1 MRFCWAGNKSYNGR
15 QGLLYAPEP
24 VQLPLSFTAPSWDR
38 IYDMLIELAKRVKD
52 SGFKPDLIVGVCRG
66 GWAPARVMSDLLE
79 NANTASIRIEFYLAP
94 GVTAKKP
101 VISQAIMVPV
111 KGVNVLVV
119 DDVADTGESLKVAV
133 EHLEVCGAKAIRTAT
148 LYYKP
153 QSILKPDFF
162 IIQTEQW
169 IIFPWERLESARR
182 LLDEAEKTGK
192 SVDSVRETLTGA
204 GIESNIVERLI
215 EFARHYR

>member
-1 MRFCWAGNKSYNGR
+1 M
-15 QGLLYAPEP
+15 LL
-24 VQLPLSFTAPSWDR
+24 
-38 IYDMLIELAKRVKD
+38 ELAKRVKD
-52 SGFKPDLIVGVCRG
+52 SGFRPDLIVGVCRG

-79 NANTASIRIEFYLAP
+79 NMNTASIRIEFYLAP
-94 GVTAKKP
+94 GVTARKP

-133 EHLEVCGAKAIRTAT
+133 DHLDVCGAKSIKTAT

-153 QSILKPDFF
+153 QSCLKPDFF

-169 IIFPWERLESARR
+169 VIFPWERLETTRR
-182 LLDEAEKTGK
+182 LLNEAEKKGK
-192 SVDSVRETLTGA
+192 ALDSVRDTLTGA
-204 GIESNIVERLI
+204 GIDGGIVDKLI
-215 EFARHYR
+215 EFARLYR

>member
-1 MRFCWAGNKSYNGR
+1 LPISYI
-15 QGLLYAPEP
+15 
-24 VQLPLSFTAPSWDR
+24 SPSWDQ
-38 IYDMLIELAKRVKD
+38 IYDMMIELAKRVKN

-66 GWAPARVMSDLLE
+66 GWTPARLMSDLLE

-94 GVTAKKP
+94 GVTARKP

-133 EHLEVCGAKAIRTAT
+133 EHLDVCGAKATKTAT

-153 QSILKPDFF
+153 QSIFKPDFY

-169 IIFPWERLESARR
+169 IIFPWERLESTRR
-182 LLDEAEKTGK
+182 LLDDAQKRG
-192 SVDSVRETLTGA
+192 SSIDSVKQTLVSA
-204 GIESNIVERLI
+204 GIESSIVEKLI
-215 EFARHYR
+215 AFARHHDET

>member
-1 MRFCWAGNKSYNGR
+1 M
-15 QGLLYAPEP
+15 PI
-24 VQLPLSFTAPSWDR
+24 SFTAPSWDQT
-38 IYDMLIELAKRVKD
+38 YDMLLELAKRVKD

-79 NANTASIRIEFYLAP
+79 NMNTASIRIEFYLAP
-94 GVTAKKP
+94 GVTARKP

-133 EHLEVCGAKAIRTAT
+133 DHLDVCGAKAIKTAT

-153 QSILKPDFF
+153 QSCFKPDFF

-169 IIFPWERLESARR
+169 IIFPWERLETTRR
-182 LLDEAEKTGK
+182 LLNEAEKKGK
-192 SVDSVRETLTGA
+192 ALDFVRDTLTGA
-204 GIESNIVERLI
+204 GIDGNIVEKLI
-215 EFARHYR
+215 EFARLYR

>member
-1 MRFCWAGNKSYNGR
+1 MPISY
-15 QGLLYAPEP
+15 
-24 VQLPLSFTAPSWDR
+24 VAPSWDQ
-38 IYDMLIELAKRVKD
+38 IYDLLMELAKRVKD
-52 SGFKPDLIVGVCRG
+52 SGFKPDLIVGVSRG

-94 GVTAKKP
+94 GVTARKP
-101 VISQAIMVPV
+101 VISQTIMVPV

-133 EHLEVCGAKAIRTAT
+133 EHLDACGAKAIKTAT

-162 IIQTEQW
+162 ILQTEQW
-169 IIFPWERLESARR
+169 IIFPWERLESTRR
-182 LLDEAEKTGK
+182 LLDQAEKRGK
-192 SVDSVRETLTGA
+192 PLDFVKETLTGA
-204 GIESNIVERLI
+204 GIDGSMVERLI
-215 EFARHYR
+215 QFARHYR

>member
-1 MRFCWAGNKSYNGR
+1 M
-15 QGLLYAPEP
+15 
-24 VQLPLSFTAPSWDR
+24 PLSFTAPSWDQ

-94 GVTAKKP
+94 GVTARKP

-133 EHLEVCGAKAIRTAT
+133 EHLDVCGAKAIRTAT
-148 LYYKP
+148 IYYKP
-153 QSILKPDFF
+153 KSIVKPNFF
-162 IIQTEQW
+162 IVQTEKW
-169 IIFPWERLESARR
+169 VIFPWERLESTRR

-192 SVDSVRETLTGA
+192 PLDFVIKTLTGA
-204 GIESNIVERLI
+204 GVEGTVVEKLI
-215 EFARHYR
+215 EFARLYR

>member
-1 MRFCWAGNKSYNGR
+1 M
-15 QGLLYAPEP
+15 PI
-24 VQLPLSFTAPSWDR
+24 SFTAPSWDQ
-38 IYDMLIELAKRVKD
+38 IYDMLLELAKRVKD

-79 NANTASIRIEFYLAP
+79 NMNTASIRIEFYLAP
-94 GVTAKKP
+94 GVTARKP
-101 VISQAIMVPV
+101 VISQTIMVPV

-133 EHLEVCGAKAIRTAT
+133 DHLDVCGAKAIKTAT

-153 QSILKPDFF
+153 QSCLKPDFF

-169 IIFPWERLESARR
+169 VIFPWERLETTRR
-182 LLDEAEKTGK
+182 LLDEAEKGGK
-192 SVDSVRETLTGA
+192 SLDSVRGTLTGA
-204 GIESNIVERLI
+204 GIDGDIVEKLI
-215 EFARHYR
+215 KFARLYR

>member
-1 MRFCWAGNKSYNGR
+1 MSI
-15 QGLLYAPEP
+15 
-24 VQLPLSFTAPSWDR
+24 SFTAPSWDQ
-38 IYDMLIELAKRVKD
+38 IYDMLLELAKRIKD

-79 NANTASIRIEFYLAP
+79 NMNTASIRIEFYLAP
-94 GVTAKKP
+94 GVTARKP

-133 EHLEVCGAKAIRTAT
+133 DHLDVCGAKSIKTAT

-153 QSILKPDFF
+153 QSCLKPDFF

-169 IIFPWERLESARR
+169 VIFPWERLETTRR
-182 LLDEAEKTGK
+182 LLNEAEKKGK
-192 SVDSVRETLTGA
+192 ALDSVRDTLTGA
-204 GIESNIVERLI
+204 GIDGNIVEKLI
-215 EFARHYR
+215 EFARLYR

>member
-1 MRFCWAGNKSYNGR
+1 M
-15 QGLLYAPEP
+15 PI
-24 VQLPLSFTAPSWDR
+24 SFTAPSWDE
-38 IYDMLIELAKRVKD
+38 IYDMLLELAKRVKD

-79 NANTASIRIEFYLAP
+79 NMNTASIRIEFYLAP
-94 GVTAKKP
+94 GVTARKP

-133 EHLEVCGAKAIRTAT
+133 DHLDVCGAKSIKTAT
-148 LYYKP
+148 VYYKP
-153 QSILKPDFF
+153 QSCLKPDFF

-169 IIFPWERLESARR
+169 IIFPWERLETTRR
-182 LLDEAEKTGK
+182 LLNEAEKKGK
-192 SVDSVRETLTGA
+192 DLDSVRDTLTGA
-204 GIESNIVERLI
+204 GIDGNIVQKLI
-215 EFARHYR
+215 EFARLYR

>member
-1 MRFCWAGNKSYNGR
+1 MPVSY
-15 QGLLYAPEP
+15 
-24 VQLPLSFTAPSWDR
+24 VAPSWDR
-38 IYDMLIELAKRVKD
+38 IYEMLIELAKRVRD

-94 GVTAKKP
+94 GITARKP

-111 KGVNVLVV
+111 RGMNVLVV

-133 EHLEVCGAKAIRTAT
+133 EHLDVCGAKAIRTAT

-153 QSILKPDFF
+153 QSIFKPDFF
-162 IIQTEQW
+162 IIQTDQW
-169 IIFPWERLESARR
+169 IIFPWERLESTRR
-182 LLDEAEKTGK
+182 LLNEAENTGK
-192 SVDSVRETLTGA
+192 PVDSVKETLVSA
-204 GIESNIVERLI
+204 GVERNTLERLI

>member
-1 MRFCWAGNKSYNGR
+1 
-15 QGLLYAPEP
+15 
-24 VQLPLSFTAPSWDR
+24 
-38 IYDMLIELAKRVKD
+38 MLIDLAKRVKD

-94 GVTAKKP
+94 GVTSRKP

-133 EHLEVCGAKAIRTAT
+133 EHLDVCGAKAIRTAT
-148 LYYKP
+148 IYYKP
-153 QSILKPDFF
+153 QSIFKPDFF
-162 IIQTEQW
+162 IVQTEQW
-169 IIFPWERLESARR
+169 IIFPWERLESTRR
-182 LLDEAEKTGK
+182 LLHEAEKTGK
-192 SVDSVRETLTGA
+192 PLDFVTRTLTGA
-204 GIESNIVERLI
+204 GIDGDVVERLI
-215 EFARHYR
+215 EFARLYR

>member
-1 MRFCWAGNKSYNGR
+1 MPVSY
-15 QGLLYAPEP
+15 
-24 VQLPLSFTAPSWDR
+24 VAPSWDR
-38 IYDMLIELAKRVKD
+38 IYEMLIELAKRVRD

-94 GVTAKKP
+94 GITARKP

-111 KGVNVLVV
+111 RGMNVLVV
-119 DDVADTGESLKVAV
+119 DDVSDTGESLKVAV
-133 EHLEVCGAKAIRTAT
+133 EHLDVCGAKAIRTAT

-153 QSILKPDFF
+153 QSIFKPDFF

-169 IIFPWERLESARR
+169 IIFPWERLESTRR
-182 LLDEAEKTGK
+182 LLDEAEKAGK
-192 SVDSVRETLTGA
+192 PVDSVKETLAGA
-204 GIESNIVERLI
+204 GVERNTVERLI

>member
-1 MRFCWAGNKSYNGR
+1 MLGNKSYTGC
-15 QGLLYAPEP
+15 QLVLYPSELAY
-24 VQLPLSFTAPSWDR
+24 LPISFVAPSWDQ

-52 SGFKPDLIVGVCRG
+52 SGFRPDLIVGVCRG

-94 GVTAKKP
+94 GVTARKP

-119 DDVADTGESLKVAV
+119 DDVSDTGESLKVAV
-133 EHLEVCGAKAIRTAT
+133 EHLDVCGAKAIRTAT

-153 QSILKPDFF
+153 QSIFKPDFF
-162 IIQTEQW
+162 IVQTEQW
-169 IIFPWERLESARR
+169 IIFPWERLESTKR
-182 LLDEAEKTGK
+182 LLEEAEKKGK
-192 SVDSVRETLTGA
+192 PLSSVRETLTVA
-204 GIESNIVERLI
+204 GIAPNVVEKLI
-215 EFARHYR
+215 DYASLYR